1 MQNTKQQKAK
11 DSAGGIVGYL
21 VSIVISAVVIIY
33 LGYHFLSSFGAEMTT
48 EYALMITEN
57 DMVEFDAYI
66 LRNETVV
73 CSTVTGGSAALCEQ
87 LEIHGKNK
95 VFHGVSFLSLK
106 WTTLVM

>member
-21 VSIVISAVVIIY
+21 VSIIISAVVIIY

-73 CSTVTGGSAALCEQ
+73 YSTVTGGGTFDSKTNYNPTPYPEVVYWDLRYENAA
-87 LEIHGKNK
+87 
-95 VFHGVSFLSLK
+95 
-106 WTTLVM
+106 